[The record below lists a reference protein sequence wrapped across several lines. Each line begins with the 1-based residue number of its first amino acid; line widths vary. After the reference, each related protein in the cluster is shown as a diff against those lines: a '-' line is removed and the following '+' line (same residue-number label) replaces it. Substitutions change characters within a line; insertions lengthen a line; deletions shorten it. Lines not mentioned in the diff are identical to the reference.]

1 MGNLYFS
8 DFKVVSTINNIKIIY
23 KILKEHSFVD
33 SLELVD
39 DNTIKGDNN
48 GKRVSTLYN
57 DMKNILFN
65 DLDEFKIYAEVTAR
79 ETPDMDITLYYIEKI
94 NNNIKSFDFSFCI
107 VNNQAFYIQSVR
119 ERNMPKLLDELCI
132 NDDMTIY
139 TSEELYIIKNILN
152 EKYQENIFNEL
163 NYDTL
168 SKDNRQI
175 LIDFDFIKD
184 NNFKKSIKIEN
195 SNIEK
200 NSDIKYEYYLNDFK
214 KSEYILIND
223 KKNGFYKEF
232 YYVGL
237 KKIECNYKDD
247 KKDGSY
253 KEWYDNGTLKID
265 SNYKDDKKDGSYK
278 EWYDNGILKIDGNY
292 KDDKK
297 DGSYKEW
304 YDGKLRID
312 GNYKDGKK
320 CGEKW
325 NDLMLRLLEEETDEE
340 IKELINDALIFKY
353 IFTAD
358 IWEWED
364 DDAETV
370 QNLFTDLE
378 YDYW

>member
-200 NSDIKYEYYLNDFK
+200 IV
-214 KSEYILIND
+214 I
-223 KKNGFYKEF
+223 
-232 YYVGL
+232 
-237 KKIECNYKDD
+237 
-247 KKDGSY
+247 
-253 KEWYDNGTLKID
+253 
-265 SNYKDDKKDGSYK
+265 
-278 EWYDNGILKIDGNY
+278 
-292 KDDKK
+292 
-297 DGSYKEW
+297 
-304 YDGKLRID
+304 
-312 GNYKDGKK
+312 
-320 CGEKW
+320 
-325 NDLMLRLLEEETDEE
+325 
-340 IKELINDALIFKY
+340 
-353 IFTAD
+353 
-358 IWEWED
+358 
-364 DDAETV
+364 
-370 QNLFTDLE
+370 
-378 YDYW
+378 